1 MWMPYITFTDEDKI
15 AFVSDID
22 SMGYETLR
30 FGGPWVNG
38 AAENYAARVTIEGG
52 QPINAKY
59 LYFLGAIWSSDE
71 FEVDV
76 KIKNWKGET
85 VYAQ

>member
-1 MWMPYITFTDEDKI
+1 
-15 AFVSDID
+15 
-22 SMGYETLR
+22 MGYETLR

-38 AAENYAARVTIEGG
+38 AAEHYAARVTIEGRY
-52 QPINAKY
+52 PINVKY

-76 KIKNWKGET
+76 KIKGFDGKT
-85 VYAQ
+85 IYAQ